1 MQPDL
6 FGAETPV
13 GGSIDFTLPV
23 LSIRQPWAWFI
34 LHGGKDV
41 ENRCWQ
47 HAPKYRGRFLIHA
60 SSGCTKAEYDEAVN
74 WVHERKLVDL
84 DKLVAMPYVRRDFCP
99 RRVAM
104 REAIERGGIV
114 GEATLWKVTQGEP
127 PRGWYTGEVGLW
139 LRDVKPLPFYP
150 CKGALGFFRI
160 GKEGC

>member
-6 FGAETPV
+6 FGDMPRAAGE
-13 GGSIDFTLPV
+13 IDFSLPV

-41 ENRCWQ
+41 ENRCWR

-60 SSGCTKAEYDEAVN
+60 SSGCTTAEYEEAVR
-74 WVHERKLVDL
+74 WVQERGLVQTE
-84 DKLVAMPYVRRDFCP
+84 KLVAMPYV

-114 GEATLWKVTQGEP
+114 GEATLRKVTQGEP
-127 PRGWYTGEVGLW
+127 PRGWYTGGVGLW
-139 LRDVKPLPFYP
+139 LKDVKPLPLYP
-150 CKGALGFFRI
+150 CKGALGFFRVER
-160 GKEGC
+160 GGAE